1 MKGKGIWLLAC
12 CLLFSSMAPAAWAV
26 VDPPANGYVADYAD
40 VLEKETEDYIIEL
53 NQVLQQATG
62 AQIVVVTVDFTDG
75 MSLEEY
81 AYNIF
86 NEWGIGDKEKNNGL
100 LLLLSIGNDD
110 YWAMQGKGLENAL
123 TSAMLGEYLYQELE
137 PDFAQGQYNAGVK
150 KVFDSFY
157 AWFVNYYG
165 VMGQDSADIQAA
177 TPVAGTEEQQS
188 VSIVGWFFIF
198 VLIISMFIGFRQSY
212 VQRRARAHRRS
223 MMAPPVYP
231 PYRPLSPGGRVRWP
245 SQSVSPA
252 PKEKPKNDSNHSGGG
267 FFGGGA
273 SRGGGAGRQSAG
285 GNQAK
290 KTAGKKAKTGASK
303 MKSGS
308 FGGGVSRGGG
318 TGRQSSGGFRPQ
330 SRGPVAGARKAGSF
344 GGGKT
349 RGGGAGRR
357 P

>member
-75 MSLEEY
+75 MRLEEY
-81 AYNIF
+81 AYTIF

-100 LLLLSIGNDD
+100 LLLLSIGDDD

-123 TSAMLGEYLYQELE
+123 TSAMLGEYLYQDLE
-137 PDFAQGQYNAGVK
+137 PDFAQGQYNVGVR

-165 VMGQDSADIQAA
+165 VMGQNTTDIHTA
-177 TPVAGTEEQQS
+177 TPVTGMEEEQ
-188 VSIVGWFFIF
+188 SIPIIGWFFIF
-198 VLIISMFIGFRQSY
+198 VLIISIFIGFRQSY
-212 VQRRARAHRRS
+212 AQRRARAHRRS
-223 MMAPPVYP
+223 MMTPPAYP
-231 PYRPLSPGGRVRWP
+231 PYRPLSPGARVRWP
-245 SQSVSPA
+245 SQSTVPP
-252 PKEKPKNDSNHSGGG
+252 PKEKQKNDSNHFGGG

-273 SRGGGAGRQSAG
+273 SRGGGAGRQSASR
-285 GNQAK
+285 NRSSNRS
-290 KTAGKKAKTGASK
+290 TNKTGASK
-303 MKSGS
+303 KKGGS
-308 FGGGVSRGGG
+308 FGGGISRGGG
-318 TGRQSSGGFRPQ
+318 AGRQSAGGFRPQ
-330 SRGPVAGARKAGSF
+330 SRSPVAGAKKAGGF

>member
-110 YWAMQGKGLENAL
+110 YWARQGKGLENAL

-137 PDFAQGQYNAGVK
+137 PDFAQGQYDAGVK

-165 VMGQDSADIQAA
+165 VMGQDSVDIQAA
-177 TPVAGTEEQQS
+177 TPEEQQS

-273 SRGGGAGRQSAG
+273 SRGGGTGRQSA
-285 GNQAK
+285 
-290 KTAGKKAKTGASK
+290 
-303 MKSGS
+303 
-308 FGGGVSRGGG
+308 
-318 TGRQSSGGFRPQ
+318 GGFRPQ

>member
-110 YWAMQGKGLENAL
+110 YWARQGKGLENAL

-137 PDFAQGQYNAGVK
+137 PDFAQGQYDAGVK

-177 TPVAGTEEQQS
+177 TPEEQQS

-285 GNQAK
+285 G
-290 KTAGKKAKTGASK
+290 
-303 MKSGS
+303 
-308 FGGGVSRGGG
+308 
-318 TGRQSSGGFRPQ
+318 FRPQ

>member
-110 YWAMQGKGLENAL
+110 YWARQGKGLENAL

-137 PDFAQGQYNAGVK
+137 PDFAQGQYDAGVK

-165 VMGQDSADIQAA
+165 VMGQDSVDIQAA
-177 TPVAGTEEQQS
+177 TPEEQQS

-285 GNQAK
+285 G
-290 KTAGKKAKTGASK
+290 
-303 MKSGS
+303 
-308 FGGGVSRGGG
+308 
-318 TGRQSSGGFRPQ
+318 FRPQ